1 MHSISRGLTNVF
13 HINTNN
19 SFLPTNIRKMSNPNM
34 EYKKISILGT
44 MLVGLLFL
52 LLLFYKLGFLSK
64 YNDNKNGIKSLIIKC
79 K

>member
-1 MHSISRGLTNVF
+1 MRSISRGLTNVF

-19 SFLPTNIRKMSNPNM
+19 GFLPTNIRKMSNPNM
-34 EYKKISILGT
+34 EYRKVSILGT

-64 YNDNKNGIKSLIIKC
+64 YNDNKMESSHL
-79 K
+79 